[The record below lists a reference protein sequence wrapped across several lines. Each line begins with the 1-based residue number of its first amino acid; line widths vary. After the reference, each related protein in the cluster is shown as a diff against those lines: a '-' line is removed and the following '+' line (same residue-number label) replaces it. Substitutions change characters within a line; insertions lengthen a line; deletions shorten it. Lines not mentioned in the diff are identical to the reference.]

1 MRKALG
7 LIFFSAVFGLHQTM
21 AQQIFKGKITYK
33 TFFSGDKQLIEQAK
47 TFMGNGLEIITDG
60 KMFRYFN
67 SGGISEKEIMF
78 EVGKDIYY
86 QIDPK
91 SETISKE
98 NFRNRVKND
107 HKTVVKSTG
116 KVKIIAGVKTVQVEI
131 YRRDKKRAEAWVSDE
146 YLWNLKAHDG
156 YHLQNILLQGSRSA
170 FENKV
175 ILGLR
180 MTHPSGKAQIDL
192 LAQEI
197 DTNLSEK
204 AFKLP
209 KFQMLDNTQTKD

>member
-1 MRKALG
+1 MRKTLG

-21 AQQIFKGKITYK
+21 AQQTFKGKITYK
-33 TFFSGDKQLIEQAK
+33 TFFSGDKKLVEQAK
-47 TFMGNGLEIITDG
+47 TFMGNSLEIVTNG
-60 KMFRYFN
+60 NMFRYYS
-67 SGGISEKEIMF
+67 SGGMSDKEIMF
-78 EVGKDIYY
+78 EVGKNIYY

-98 NFRNRVKND
+98 SFRSRVRND
-107 HKTVVKSTG
+107 HKTKVKKTG
-116 KVKIIAGVKTVQVEI
+116 KVKIIAGVKAFQIEI

-180 MTHPSGKAQIDL
+180 MMHPSGKAQIDL

-197 DTNLSEK
+197 DTNVSKK

-209 KFQMLDNTQTKD
+209 EFQMLDNTQTKD